1 VDQLRAWV
9 LMATAVMAAGIVFTK
24 PAQAQKALC
33 PTTAP
38 AGAPGQPGIFFQGG
52 ECTNGTTGA
61 YSNAT
66 LASQSLGELSQ
77 SSTQDATRATM
88 ASISQRRTSEQQDCP
103 AGSTRVNGACVPT
116 AASRFAA
123 EPSDATLAAMPDSLL
138 AFSPRVTKAL
148 PYYPA
153 PEPPRMA
160 VWAQAY
166 GNYERLSGR
175 GTGLGEFSILA
186 LNVEST
192 TRSGGVLGGADYTF
206 RNLGFAGDGLIVGV
220 LAGYEDSHLSI
231 TSTSTSSVPTD
242 KPNGFSTM
250 KAQLSGPAAGV
261 YASYFNGR
269 FSTDLA
275 FKAEF
280 YDLNLSFADLLGFH
294 AVPPGFPPTTALFS
308 GSGTTELNNYTT
320 AGNVNYRIP
329 TSAITWIEPTGGFQY
344 VMSRYASGA
353 NQFGLADGELLR
365 LQGGARFGFESIWNG
380 IRITTVATG
389 LLYDDVL
396 VTGGQLATAPNPL
409 ILSEQGKLRAEG
421 ILTLNVYHGNGVN
434 SFVQA
439 DLRGGEGLFGATGK
453 VGARVAW

>member
-1 VDQLRAWV
+1 ML
-9 LMATAVMAAGIVFTK
+9 AGICFVS

-33 PTTAP
+33 PANVP
-38 AGAPGQPGIFFQGG
+38 AGAPGQPGIFFDGG

-61 YSNAT
+61 YSNAA

-88 ASISQRRTSEQQDCP
+88 ASISQRRTTEQQDCP

-116 AASRFAA
+116 AVSRFAA
-123 EPSDATLAAMPDSLL
+123 EPSDATVPDELL
-138 AFSPRVTKAL
+138 AFAPRVTKAL
-148 PYYPA
+148 PYRPA
-153 PEPPRMA
+153 PEAPHMA

-220 LAGYEDSHLSI
+220 LAGYEASHLSL
-231 TSTSTSSVPTD
+231 TSSSTSSVPTD

-280 YDLNLSFADLLGFH
+280 YDLNLAFTDLLGFH
-294 AVPPGFPPTTALFS
+294 AVPAAGFPPTTALFS
-308 GSGTTELNNYTT
+308 GSGTTQLNNYTT

-353 NQFGLADGELLR
+353 DQFGLADGELLR

-380 IRITTVATG
+380 VRVTTVATG
-389 LLYDDVL
+389 LLYDDVV

-421 ILTLNVYHGNGVN
+421 ILTLNVYHGNGLN

-453 VGARVAW
+453 VGARFTW

>member
-1 VDQLRAWV
+1 MGRLRGGIWTA
-9 LMATAVMAAGIVFTK
+9 AVMLAGIFFVS

-33 PTTAP
+33 PGSAP
-38 AGAPGQPGIFFQGG
+38 AGAPGQPGIFFEAG

-61 YSNAT
+61 YSNAA

-103 AGSTRVNGACVPT
+103 AGSTRINGVCTPAT
-116 AASRFAA
+116 GLSRFAA
-123 EPSDATLAAMPDSLL
+123 EPSDAAVPDELL
-138 AFSPRVTKAL
+138 AFAPRVTKAL
-148 PYYPA
+148 PYRPV
-153 PEPPRMA
+153 PEVPHMA

-186 LNVEST
+186 LNAEST
-192 TRSGGVLGGADYTF
+192 TRGGGVLGGADYTF

-220 LAGYEDSHLSI
+220 LAGYEASHLSLI
-231 TSTSTSSVPTD
+231 TSSTSSDPTD

-280 YDLNLSFADLLGFH
+280 YDLNLAFTDLLGFH
-294 AVPPGFPPTTALFS
+294 SVPAAGFPPTQALFS
-308 GSGTTELNNYTT
+308 GSGTTRLNNYTT

-329 TSAITWIEPTGGFQY
+329 TGAVTWIEPTGGFQY

-353 NQFGLADGELLR
+353 DQFGLADGELLR
-365 LQGGARFGFESIWNG
+365 LQGGARFGFESFWYG
-380 IRITTVATG
+380 VRVTTVATG

-421 ILTLNVYHGNGVN
+421 ILTLNVYHGNGLN

-453 VGARVAW
+453 VGARFVW

>member
-1 VDQLRAWV
+1 ML
-9 LMATAVMAAGIVFTK
+9 AGIFLVS

-33 PTTAP
+33 PASAP
-38 AGAPGQPGIFFQGG
+38 AGAPGQPGIFFEGG

-61 YSNAT
+61 YSNAA

-123 EPSDATLAAMPDSLL
+123 EPSDATVPDELL
-138 AFSPRVTKAL
+138 AFAPRVTKAL
-148 PYYPA
+148 AYRPV
-153 PEPPRMA
+153 PEPPHMA

-186 LNVEST
+186 LNAEST
-192 TRSGGVLGGADYTF
+192 TRGGGVLGGADYTF

-220 LAGYEDSHLSI
+220 LAGYEASHLSFT
-231 TSTSTSSVPTD
+231 TSSTSSDPTA

-280 YDLNLSFADLLGFH
+280 YDLNLSFTDLLGFH
-294 AVPPGFPPTTALFS
+294 SVPPGFPPTQAVFS
-308 GSGTTELNNYTT
+308 GSGTTQLNNYTT

-329 TSAITWIEPTGGFQY
+329 TGAATWIEPTGGFQY

-353 NQFGLADGELLR
+353 DQFNLANGELLR
-365 LQGGARFGFESIWNG
+365 LQGGARFGLESIWNG
-380 IRITTVATG
+380 VRVTTVATG

-396 VTGGQLATAPNPL
+396 VRGGQLATAPNPL
-409 ILSEQGKLRAEG
+409 ILSQEGKLRAEG
-421 ILTLNVYHGNGVN
+421 IFTLNVYHGNGVN

-453 VGARVAW
+453 VGARVVW

>member
-1 VDQLRAWV
+1 MNKFL
-9 LMATAVMAAGIVFTK
+9 AGILPATVMVGGIGFGA

-33 PTTAP
+33 PATAP
-38 AGAPGQPGIFFQGG
+38 AGAPGQAGIFFELG

-61 YSNAT
+61 YSNAA

-88 ASISQRRTSEQQDCP
+88 ASISERRVSEQQSCP
-103 AGSTRVNGACVPT
+103 AGSIRVNGVCTPASDI
-116 AASRFAA
+116 SRFAA
-123 EPSDATLAAMPDSLL
+123 EPQDATFAGAPDALL
-138 AFSPRVTKAL
+138 AFAPRVNKAPL
-148 PYYPA
+148 YRPA
-153 PEPPRMA
+153 PDAPHMG

-166 GNYERLSGR
+166 GSYERLSGR
-175 GTGLGEFSILA
+175 GTGLGEFSILT
-186 LNVEST
+186 LNAEST
-192 TRSGGVLGGADYTF
+192 TRGGGVLGGADYTF
-206 RNLGFAGDGLIVGV
+206 RNLAAAGDGVLLGV
-220 LAGYEDSHLSI
+220 LAGYEQSRLTLT
-231 TSTSTSSVPTD
+231 TSSTSSVPTD
-242 KPNGFSTM
+242 KPNGLSTM
-250 KAQLSGPAAGV
+250 KATLSGPAAGV

-280 YDLNLSFADLLGFH
+280 YNLDLAFTDFLGFH
-294 AVPPGFPPTTALFS
+294 AVPPGFPPTNALFS
-308 GSGTTELNNYTT
+308 GSGTTQLNNYTT

-329 TSAITWIEPTGGFQY
+329 TSAVTWIEPTGGFQY
-344 VMSRYASGA
+344 VVSRYASGA
-353 NQFGLADGELLR
+353 EQFGLADGTLLR
-365 LQGGARFGFESIWNG
+365 LQGGARFGFESIWSG
-380 IRITTVATG
+380 VRVTTVATG
-389 LLYDDVL
+389 LLYDDVV

>member
-1 VDQLRAWV
+1 MGLLRGGVWTAAVV
-9 LMATAVMAAGIVFTK
+9 LAGIIFAS

-33 PTTAP
+33 PGSAP
-38 AGAPGQPGIFFQGG
+38 AGAPGQPGIFFEGG

-61 YSNAT
+61 YSNAA

-103 AGSTRVNGACVPT
+103 AGTSRINGACVPT

-123 EPSDATLAAMPDSLL
+123 EPDATLAAMPDSLL
-138 AFSPRVTKAL
+138 AFSPRLTKAV
-148 PYYPA
+148 PYRPVLQEA
-153 PEPPRMA
+153 PRMA

-192 TRSGGVLGGADYTF
+192 TRGGGVLGGADYTF
-206 RNLGFAGDGLIVGV
+206 RNVGFAGDGLIVGA
-220 LAGYEDSHLSI
+220 LAGYEASHLTLISS
-231 TSTSTSSVPTD
+231 STSFDPTD

-280 YDLNLSFADLLGFH
+280 YDLNLSFTDLLGFH
-294 AVPPGFPPTTALFS
+294 SVPPGFPPTQAVFS
-308 GSGTTELNNYTT
+308 GFGTTQLNNYTT

-344 VMSRYASGA
+344 VVSRYASGA
-353 NQFGLADGELLR
+353 DQFNLADGELLR
-365 LQGGARFGFESIWNG
+365 LQGGARFGIENIWNG
-380 IRITTVATG
+380 VRVTTVATG

-396 VTGGQLATAPNPL
+396 VHGGQLVTAPNPL
-409 ILSEQGKLRAEG
+409 ILSTQGKLRAEG
-421 ILTLNVYHGNGVN
+421 IFTLNVYHGGGVN

-453 VGARVAW
+453 VGARVVW

>member
-1 VDQLRAWV
+1 ML
-9 LMATAVMAAGIVFTK
+9 AGIFFVS

-33 PTTAP
+33 PASAP
-38 AGAPGQPGIFFQGG
+38 AGAPGQPGIFFEGG

-61 YSNAT
+61 YSNAA

-116 AASRFAA
+116 TASRFAA
-123 EPSDATLAAMPDSLL
+123 EPPGVTVPDELL
-138 AFSPRVTKAL
+138 AFAPRVTKAV
-148 PYYPA
+148 PYRPA
-153 PEPPRMA
+153 PEVPHMA

-166 GNYERLSGR
+166 GNYERISGR
-175 GTGLGEFSILA
+175 GTGFGEFSILA
-186 LNVEST
+186 LNAEST

-220 LAGYEDSHLSI
+220 LAGYEASHLSFN
-231 TSTSTSSVPTD
+231 TSSTSSVPTD

-280 YDLNLSFADLLGFH
+280 YDLNLAFTDILGFH
-294 AVPPGFPPTTALFS
+294 AVPPGFPPTIAPFS
-308 GSGTTELNNYTT
+308 GSGTTRLNNYTI

-329 TSAITWIEPTGGFQY
+329 TGAVTWIEPTGGFQY

-353 NQFGLADGELLR
+353 DQFGLADGELLR
-365 LQGGARFGFESIWNG
+365 LQGGARFGFESFWNG
-380 IRITTVATG
+380 VRVTTVATG
-389 LLYDDVL
+389 LLYDDVV

-409 ILSEQGKLRAEG
+409 ILSQEGKLRAEG

-453 VGARVAW
+453 VGARFVW